1 MTGALDIGN
10 SFFVSYLKDIYILF
24 KLFYLVFSRYIF
36 YFFFIALF
44 LDVILYITYLAIF
57 FYF

>member
-10 SFFVSYLKDIYILF
+10 SFFISYLKDIYILF
-24 KLFYLVFSRYIF
+24 KLFYLVFSRYVF